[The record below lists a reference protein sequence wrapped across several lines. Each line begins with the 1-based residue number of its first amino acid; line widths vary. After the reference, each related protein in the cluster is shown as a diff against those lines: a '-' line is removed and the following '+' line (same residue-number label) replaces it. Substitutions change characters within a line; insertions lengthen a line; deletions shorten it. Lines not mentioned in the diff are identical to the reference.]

1 MKRLGI
7 FVGEHGNWTF
17 FRDIYADLAQVY
29 QTDVF
34 VEKTYNIPLLY
45 GRFNRWSYQNQIRQI
60 VQRNDICFFE
70 WASELLIPA
79 SQLPKRCAMVARLHS
94 YELYAWAPQVNWA
107 NVDRVIL
114 VSEAMR
120 QKFCALYP
128 DHAHK
133 TIVIYNARPL
143 DVFAPVR
150 KPFQFDLG
158 MLASLHPVKRIYEIV
173 LMVSGLRRRGYDARL
188 HVAGAKWHGGT
199 LDEYHVSLNRLVE
212 KLDLHGAV
220 TFYDHV
226 TDTAGWLQN
235 IDVFISNSYWEG
247 HQVALVEAMASGCQ
261 CYSHFWDGVEEAL
274 PPENIYVSENEL
286 AEKLIAYS
294 QLDDESRWLLR
305 MNMRNIACEKYDVGR
320 QYTAIRKVMEDALA
334 ARQ

>member
-17 FRDIYADLAQVY
+17 FRDIFADLSKYY

-34 VEKTYNIPLLY
+34 VEKTYNTPLLH
-45 GRFNRWSYQNQIRQI
+45 GRLNRWAYQNQIKQI
-60 VQRNDICFFE
+60 VNRNDICFFE

-94 YELYAWAPQVNWA
+94 YEIYAWAPQVNWA
-107 NVDRVIL
+107 HVDRVIL

-120 QKFCALYP
+120 QKFCAIYP
-128 DHAHK
+128 EHAHK
-133 TIVIYNARPL
+133 TIVIYNARSL
-143 DVFAPVR
+143 ETFAPVTR
-150 KPFQFDLG
+150 SFGFDLG

-173 LMVSGLRRRGYDARL
+173 LMVAGLRSRGYPARL

-212 KLDLHGAV
+212 KLNLGSAV

-226 TDTAGWLQN
+226 TDTPRWLQD

-261 CYSHFWDGVEEAL
+261 CYSHFWDGVEEVL
-274 PPENIYVSENEL
+274 PAENIYASENEL

-294 QLDDESRWLLR
+294 QLGDADRWPLR
-305 MNMRNIACEKYDVGR
+305 MRMRDIACAKFDVQR
-320 QYTAIRKVMEDALA
+320 QYTAIRQVMEEALA
-334 ARQ
+334 ATP

>member
-1 MKRLGI
+1 
-7 FVGEHGNWTF
+7 
-17 FRDIYADLAQVY
+17 
-29 QTDVF
+29 
-34 VEKTYNIPLLY
+34 
-45 GRFNRWSYQNQIRQI
+45 
-60 VQRNDICFFE
+60 
-70 WASELLIPA
+70 
-79 SQLPKRCAMVARLHS
+79 
-94 YELYAWAPQVNWA
+94 
-107 NVDRVIL
+107 
-114 VSEAMR
+114 
-120 QKFCALYP
+120 
-128 DHAHK
+128 
-133 TIVIYNARPL
+133 
-143 DVFAPVR
+143 
-150 KPFQFDLG
+150 